1 MTLDE
6 ALNLISGQ
14 RSDGRRDRTALR
26 DLLARLDHPER
37 DFPAIHVA
45 GTNGKGSTCAFLTAI
60 FLEAGRT
67 TGTYLSPYVFDVRER
82 WLLNGEPIPE
92 ESFVAAVEALD
103 PPPSP
108 FFPQAELRLGG
119 EGGLI
124 SEFELKTA
132 VAFLAFA
139 RANVD
144 IAVIEAGIGGLRD
157 ATNLIPPP
165 LAAVITNVGLDHT
178 GILGETREEIAAEKA
193 GIFKPKTRFYLTAE
207 PPGAVRDVLARAAQG
222 AGGELLMVAES
233 DLPPNTPLGLPGAY
247 QRVNAALAARTA
259 RALGVSEDAIL
270 RGLATASLPGRFQ
283 VFEENGKTLILDVA
297 HNPDGALALRAALD
311 ASFPGRPRVLILG
324 TSRGHDPGP
333 FLDALGGGFVR
344 AVATEPPFRPRP
356 TSEVA
361 ELLRARGL
369 PVEEVP
375 AASDAI
381 LRAWTTLRPGEV
393 ALVTGSFYV
402 VGETPAK
409 LRGWAISPGT
419 LWVPSSLVAHSSLK
433 EGSNLPSSVRGTRKT
448 REVGWSLSDGEM
460 EPRGPKKG

>member
-6 ALNLISGQ
+6 ALSLISGQ

-26 DLLARLDHPER
+26 DLLARLGHPER

-60 FLEAGRT
+60 FLEAGKT

-82 WLLNGEPIPE
+82 WLLNGQPIPE
-92 ESFVAAVEALD
+92 ERLAEAVSHLPVRSPHHPLPAAEEGRSLSD
-103 PPPSP
+103 
-108 FFPQAELRLGG
+108 G
-119 EGGLI
+119 EMGDDQGVI

-144 IAVIEAGIGGLRD
+144 IAIIEAGIGGLRD

-165 LAAVITNVGLDHT
+165 RAALITNVGLDHT

-207 PPGAVRDVLARAAQG
+207 PPGRVQDVLVRAAQE
-222 AGGELLMVAES
+222 AGGELVTSTEA
-233 DLPPNTPLGLPGAY
+233 DLPPGAVLGLRGAY
-247 QRVNAALAARTA
+247 QRANAALAAKAA
-259 RALGVSEDAIL
+259 RALGVAEDAIR

-283 VFEENGKTLILDVA
+283 VFEREGKTLVLDVA

-311 ASFPGRPRVLILG
+311 ASFPDRPRVLVLG

-369 PVEEVP
+369 PTEEIP
-375 AASDAI
+375 AARDAI
-381 LRAWTTLRPGEV
+381 ARAWETLRPGEI

-402 VGETPAK
+402 VGETPME
-409 LRGWAISPGT
+409 LRGPQNG
-419 LWVPSSLVAHSSLK
+419 
-433 EGSNLPSSVRGTRKT
+433 
-448 REVGWSLSDGEM
+448 
-460 EPRGPKKG
+460 